1 MYIVSGIGATAVIFV
16 YHIKMAFIW
25 QIRRAQ
31 LSVPTKFILYVFTF
45 TYLILVWQEAFWK
58 TDNPVKLEQDIY
70 LLLTQFEVRTVSYGP
85 SFSPSIYGPSAKRAG
100 HKSWGKKRG
109 SVTYSTDRED
119 EVRKVFIISLLCV
132 WRVRKRFPFYK
143 EQLQNSEPGRKQNES
158 IWNRW

>member
-1 MYIVSGIGATAVIFV
+1 MFILFSRVYGSCILFIGATAVIFV

-45 TYLILVWQEAFWK
+45 TYSILVWQETFWK

-85 SFSPSIYGPSAKRAG
+85 SF
-100 HKSWGKKRG
+100 
-109 SVTYSTDRED
+109 
-119 EVRKVFIISLLCV
+119 
-132 WRVRKRFPFYK
+132 FPFDLWPK
-143 EQLQNSEPGRKQNES
+143 REARGP
-158 IWNRW
+158 